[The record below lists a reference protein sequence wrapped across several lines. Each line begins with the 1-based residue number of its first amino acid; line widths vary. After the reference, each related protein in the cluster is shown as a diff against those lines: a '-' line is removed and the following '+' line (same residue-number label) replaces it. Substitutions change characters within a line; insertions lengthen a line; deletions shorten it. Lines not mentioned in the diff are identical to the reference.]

1 MSASTILATYKDEN
15 VADYEITEDQ
25 KYTEIKHDQYIR
37 VAALSHEG
45 LGLSRVKVIFREGGH
60 DNQDGSETAYFMDK
74 EVYRQIELGTIA
86 TLTDYKKIAKEDG
99 STVDEAED
107 INIYHNK

>member
-1 MSASTILATYKDEN
+1 MNDK
-15 VADYEITEDQ
+15 
-25 KYTEIKHDQYIR
+25 YIR

-60 DNQDGSETAYFMDK
+60 DNPDGLEIAYFMDK
-74 EVYRQIELGTIA
+74 ETYRQIELGKTA
-86 TLTDYKKIAKEDG
+86 TLENYKDIAKQDG

-107 INIYHNK
+107 TNIYHNK